1 MTAES
6 SLVSGLA
13 GRYATALFDLA
24 KGEKQIDQTMAQLDQ
39 MAALIDG
46 NPDLARMIRSPVI
59 ARDEQAKAF
68 AAVLT
73 KAAIGGFAAKFA
85 GLVARNRR
93 LFLLPEMIRGFRVL
107 VSHHKGE
114 VAGEVTSAKALA
126 PAQVDAIRKSLA
138 KVAGREVRLSTK
150 VDPAILGGLVVR
162 LGSTMVDSSLRTK
175 LSNLQNAM
183 KEVA

>member
-1 MTAES
+1 MTAAS

-24 KGEKQIDQTMAQLDQ
+24 AGEKQIDQTMAALDQ
-39 MAALIDG
+39 VAAMIDSS
-46 NPDLARMIRSPVI
+46 PDLARLIKSPVV
-59 ARDEQAKAF
+59 ARDEQAKAL
-68 AAVLT
+68 AAVL
-73 KAAIGGFAAKFA
+73 ARAQIGGLAAKLV
-85 GLVARNRR
+85 GLTARNRR
-93 LFLLPEMIRGFRVL
+93 LFQLPEIIRGFRVL

-114 VAGEVTSAKALA
+114 VAAEVTSAKPLA
-126 PAQVDAIRKSLA
+126 AAQVDAVRSSLA

-150 VDPAILGGLVVR
+150 VDPAILGGLIVR

-175 LSNLQNAM
+175 LFNLQNAM

>member
-1 MTAES
+1 M
-6 SLVSGLA
+6 SGLA

-24 KGEKQIDQTMAQLDQ
+24 KGEKQIDQTLAQLDQ
-39 MAALIDG
+39 ISALIDSS
-46 NPDLARMIRSPVI
+46 PDLARLIRSPVI
-59 ARDEQAKAF
+59 AREEQGRAV
-68 AAVLT
+68 AAVLA
-73 KAAIGGFAAKFA
+73 KAGIGGLAAKFA
-85 GLVARNRR
+85 GLTTRNRR
-93 LFLLPEMIRGFRVL
+93 LFLLPSMIAAFRVL

-114 VAGEVTSAKALA
+114 VAGEVTSAKALS
-126 PAQVDAIRKSLA
+126 PAQVDAVRKSLA